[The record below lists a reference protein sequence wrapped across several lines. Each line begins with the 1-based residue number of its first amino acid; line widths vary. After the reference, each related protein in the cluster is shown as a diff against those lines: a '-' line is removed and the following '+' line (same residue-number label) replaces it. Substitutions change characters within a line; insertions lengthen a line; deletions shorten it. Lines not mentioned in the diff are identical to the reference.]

1 MTVNSAAASTSAAN
15 VNLGAL
21 LSRTPDPER
30 VTLIEYRTDGPPKLW
45 SAGELD
51 GYTSSVARGL
61 VRRGLKRGDSIA
73 VIAANSAAFV
83 ALYFGAMRAGIVVVP
98 VNYKVA
104 ADTVAYIVGDAEVK
118 LVFTDA
124 ERIALAPR
132 DVPHIVMGSADWEA
146 FLDPGPFDAVVV
158 EKDEIAQLLYTSG
171 STGRPKGV
179 PLSHAGQHWAVSVV
193 TREDNSHHTL
203 LVAAPMYHMNAL
215 FNLKFAFLNKAR
227 VILQPSFTAES
238 YIDAI
243 VTHGATW
250 LTSVPTML
258 ALVANH
264 IGDGARPAAF
274 DQITRIF
281 MGSSPY
287 STQLVTRVKALFP
300 KAHVTNGYG
309 TTEAGP
315 AVYGPHPD
323 GHPTPDCALGY
334 PIKSAEA
341 RLVDRS
347 GAVVE
352 GEGEGVL
359 QMRNP
364 ATMAGYRNLP
374 DKTRAA
380 LRDGGWY
387 HSGDVVRRDERGFHW
402 FVGRE
407 DDMFVCGGENIW
419 PVEVERL
426 LERHPG
432 IAQSIV
438 VPVPDETKQHLPVAF
453 VVRRIGAEVDEA
465 AVKAWAIDNGPA
477 YQHPRQVFF
486 LDALPLAGT
495 NKIDR
500 NALRAEAERKF
511 QRR

>member
-1 MTVNSAAASTSAAN
+1 MAVKN

-21 LSRTPDPER
+21 LSREPDPNR
-30 VTLIEYRTDGPPKLW
+30 VTLIEYREDAPPKHW
-45 SAGELD
+45 KAGELD
-51 GYTSSVARGL
+51 EYASSVARGL
-61 VRRGLKRGDSIA
+61 AKRGIGRGDTIA
-73 VIAANSAAFV
+73 IIATNSAAFT
-83 ALYFGAMRAGIVVVP
+83 ALYFGAMRAGIIVLP
-98 VNYKVA
+98 ANWKLS
-104 ADTVAYIVGDAEVK
+104 ADNVAYIVGDAEAK
-118 LVFTDA
+118 IVFTDK
-124 ERIALAPR
+124 ERAALAPEG
-132 DVPHIVMGSADWEA
+132 VPHIVIGSPEWDA
-146 FLDPGPFDAVVV
+146 FLDPGRFEPVVV
-158 EKDEIAQLLYTSG
+158 NEEEIAQLLYTSG

-179 PLSHAGQHWAVSVV
+179 PLSHNGQHWAVSVV

-203 LVAAPMYHMNAL
+203 VVAAPMYHMNAL
-215 FNLKFAFLNKAR
+215 FNLKFAFLNRAR
-227 VILQPSFTAES
+227 VILQPSFTAAS
-238 YIDAI
+238 YIEAI

-250 LTSVPTML
+250 LTSVPTMM

-274 DQITRIF
+274 DRITRIF

-334 PIKSAEA
+334 PIKSVEA

-347 GAVVE
+347 GSVVE

-374 DKTRAA
+374 DKTRVA

-387 HSGDVVRRDERGFHW
+387 HSGDVVRRDELGFHW

>member
-1 MTVNSAAASTSAAN
+1 MTSHPAAAATSVAN

-51 GYTSSVARGL
+51 DYTSSVARGL

-83 ALYFGAMRAGIVVVP
+83 ALYFGAMRAGMVVVP
-98 VNYKVA
+98 ANYKVPA
-104 ADTVAYIVGDAEVK
+104 ETLAYIVGDAEVK
-118 LVFTDA
+118 LVFTDR
-124 ERIALAPR
+124 ERAGLAPA
-132 DVPHIVMGSADWEA
+132 DVPHIVMGSEDWDA
-146 FLDPGPFDAVVV
+146 FLDPGPFEAVVV
-158 EKDEIAQLLYTSG
+158 GPDEVAQLLYTSG

-215 FNLKFAFLNKAR
+215 FNLKFAFLNKAC
-227 VILQPSFTAES
+227 VILQPSFTADS

-250 LTSVPTML
+250 LTSVPTMM
-258 ALVANH
+258 ALVANNV
-264 IGDGARPAAF
+264 GDDARPAEF
-274 DQITRIF
+274 DRIKRIF

-287 STQLVTRVKALFP
+287 SAQLVARVKTLFP
-300 KAHVTNGYG
+300 NALITNGYG

-334 PIKSAEA
+334 PIKAAEA
-341 RLVDRS
+341 RLVDPS

-352 GEGEGVL
+352 GVGEGVL

-387 HSGDVVRRDERGFHW
+387 HSGDVVRRDELGFHW

-453 VVRRIGAEVDEA
+453 VVRRIGSDVDEA
-465 AVKAWAIDNGPA
+465 TVKAWTIANGPA
-477 YQHPRQVFF
+477 YQHPRQVYF

-500 NALRAEAERKF
+500 NALKAEAERTF

>member
-1 MTVNSAAASTSAAN
+1 MTAAKNAAPSAAEN

-21 LSRTPDPER
+21 LSRMPDAGR
-30 VTLIEYRTDGPPKLW
+30 VTLIEYRVGAPPKLW
-45 SAGELD
+45 PAGELD
-51 GYTSSVARGL
+51 GYASAVARAL
-61 VRRGLKRGDSIA
+61 LRRGVKRGDSIA

-104 ADTVAYIVGDAEVK
+104 ADTVAYIIGDAEVK
-118 LVFTDA
+118 LVFTDS
-124 ERIALAPR
+124 ERAGLAPA
-132 DVPHIVMGSADWEA
+132 DVPHIEIGSPDWDG
-146 FLDPGPFDAVVV
+146 FLDPGPFEAVVV
-158 EKDEIAQLLYTSG
+158 GKDEIAQLLYTSG

-215 FNLKFAFLNKAR
+215 FNLKFAFLNRAR
-227 VILQPSFTAES
+227 IILQPSFTAEG

-243 VTHGATW
+243 IAHGATW

-264 IGDGARPAAF
+264 IGDGPRPPEF
-274 DQITRIF
+274 DRITRIF

-287 STQLVTRVKALFP
+287 STQLLARVKTLFP
-300 KAHVTNGYG
+300 NAHITNGYG

-334 PIKSAEA
+334 PIRSAEA
-341 RLVDRS
+341 RLVDPS
-347 GAVVE
+347 GGVVE
-352 GEGEGVL
+352 GTGEGVL

-374 DKTRAA
+374 DKTLSA

-387 HSGDVVRRDERGFHW
+387 HSGDVVRRDELGFHW

-432 IAQSIV
+432 VAQSIV
-438 VPVPDETKQHLPVAF
+438 VPVPDETKQNLPVAF
-453 VVRRIGAEVDEA
+453 IVRREGSDVDEV

-486 LDALPLAGT
+486 IDALPLAGT

-500 NALRAEAERKF
+500 NALKAEAARQF

>member
-1 MTVNSAAASTSAAN
+1 MNARAGADSTGGN

-21 LSRTPDPER
+21 LSREPDPER
-30 VTLIEYRTDGPPKLW
+30 ITLVEYRPNAAPKLW
-45 SAGELD
+45 ASGDLD
-51 GYTSSVARGL
+51 RYASSVARGL
-61 VRRGLKRGDSIA
+61 TRRGVKRGATIA

-83 ALYFGAMRAGIVVVP
+83 ALYFGAMRAGIIVVP
-98 VNYKVA
+98 VNWKVA
-104 ADTVAYIVGDAEVK
+104 AETVAYIAGDAGAK
-118 LVFTDA
+118 IVFTDA
-124 ERIALAPR
+124 ERAALAPAG
-132 DVPHIVMGSADWEA
+132 VPHIVIGSTSWDEL
-146 FLDPGPFDAVVV
+146 LDPGTFESVVV
-158 EKDEIAQLLYTSG
+158 STEEIAQILYTSG

-179 PLSHAGQHWAVSVV
+179 PLSHAGQHWAVSTV

-215 FNLKFAFLNKAR
+215 FNLKFAFLNRAR
-227 VILQPSFTAES
+227 VILQPSFTAAS

-243 VTHGATW
+243 VAYDATW

-264 IGDGARPAAF
+264 VGTGSRPPAF
-274 DQITRIF
+274 DRITRIF

-287 STQLVTRVKALFP
+287 SAQLVGRVKTLFP
-300 KAHVTNGYG
+300 NARITNGYG

-315 AVYGPHPD
+315 AVYGLHPD

-334 PIKSAEA
+334 PIKGAEA
-341 RLVDRS
+341 RLVDLT
-347 GAVVE
+347 GAMVE
-352 GEGEGVL
+352 GPGEGVL

-364 ATMAGYRNLP
+364 ATMRGYLHLP
-374 DKTRAA
+374 DKTRSA

-387 HSGDVVRRDERGFHW
+387 HSGDVVRRDELGFHW

-407 DDMFVCGGENIW
+407 DDMFVCGGENVW
-419 PVEVERL
+419 PTEVERL

-438 VPVPDETKQHLPVAF
+438 VPIPDETKQHLPVAF
-453 VVRRIGAEVDEA
+453 VVRRTGADLDEQG
-465 AVKAWAIDNGPA
+465 VKAWALANGPG
-477 YQHPRQVFF
+477 YQHPRKVFF
-486 LDALPLAGT
+486 IDALPLAGT

-500 NALRAEAERKF
+500 AQLVTRAARLAGRVE
-511 QRR
+511 